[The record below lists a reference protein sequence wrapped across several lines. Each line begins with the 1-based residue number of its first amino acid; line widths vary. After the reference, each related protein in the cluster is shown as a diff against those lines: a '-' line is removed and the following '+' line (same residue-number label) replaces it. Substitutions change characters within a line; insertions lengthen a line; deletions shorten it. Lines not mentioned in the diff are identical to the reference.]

1 MAFNSEF
8 DEHQVTKEVYM
19 PDNSNRIITVG
30 RLIEYLM
37 LFPQDLPVYSEYE
50 PVEKVQLIRNFYDGD
65 SGAIHIK
72 DENYKD
78 IVHII

>member
-19 PDNSNRIITVG
+19 PDGSNRTVTVG
-30 RLIEYLM
+30 CLIEYLM
-37 LFPQDLPVYSEYE
+37 MFPQDLPVYSDYE

-65 SGAIHIK
+65 SGAIRIK